1 MVRVSFFVPPD
12 ALEILAVVLVGC
24 TGSSLREGLE
34 TVRGQGL
41 FGTLWRLRRGRT

>member
-1 MVRVSFFVPPD
+1 MVRVS
-12 ALEILAVVLVGC
+12 ILAVLVGC
-24 TGSSLREGLE
+24 TCSSLREGLE